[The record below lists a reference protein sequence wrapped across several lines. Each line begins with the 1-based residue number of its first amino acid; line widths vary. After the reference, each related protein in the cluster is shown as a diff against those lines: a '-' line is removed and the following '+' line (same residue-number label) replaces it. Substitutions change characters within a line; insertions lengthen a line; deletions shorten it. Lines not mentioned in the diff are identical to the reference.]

1 MSLNNWLPAVNPPA
15 ICLFTAPPFPHTA
28 SVIPKNPFGFREI
41 GRSLLNAL
49 VLGKEGCAALGA

>member
-15 ICLFTAPPFPHTA
+15 IWLFTPPPPHTA
-28 SVIPKNPFGFREI
+28 SVTPKNPFGFREI